1 MYEYR
6 DGGQIRMGLPSL
18 LCAVPCRGNM
28 PKVFSYPLVLNV
40 YTWYELC

>member
-6 DGGQIRMGLPSL
+6 DGGQIRMGLPSF
-18 LCAVPCRGNM
+18 LCAAPCRGNM
-28 PKVFSYPLVLNV
+28 LKVFPYSLVLNV